1 MAKVNLSGNLT
12 NLGGTQ
18 IRGANAEEN
27 KSLAFLREIFYTED
41 NFAIKQILKNDLL
54 KYMDGAD
61 IQRMKL
67 ITLDYFIPTFLKK
80 ICNVYDTQP
89 LFKTDNGM
97 VQDERFTDLMEE
109 VDITSKFGTIFE
121 RMRYNNTVIPQVK
134 YNEKLDK
141 IFIDT
146 RLNEYNTTVIPMM
159 DYELEWGIIAY
170 KMTAY
175 STKKSDCYYVW
186 DRELNEMYYSFIS
199 NNSKLEFDLNK
210 ETQRA
215 SGDITPIGDNEDIM
229 APEYD
234 NGMPFTT
241 YRYKDCYMDF
251 WGNGMDS
258 LVELVRSI
266 NILLT
271 ICNDDTIQ
279 ESIRLLILNFNP
291 TGVEGES
298 GQLKTGLRH
307 PLFVEEGYSDID
319 PEGNIV
325 SADLYNDDI
334 IKLIESLTD
343 SLSSL
348 HNVDNI
354 IKKNLSQ
361 NLSGVS
367 LRLKN
372 EPLLRQWAHD
382 INKVR
387 KSDMEL
393 IKDVVAVNNYHRPN
407 NQVDN
412 SVLDNLELEY
422 QEPQVVT
429 DVKEEYEL
437 ERLKWDDGTSSP
449 LLYVMRKNPE
459 FTEEE
464 ARDYLKKNLSDF
476 GELNVISTEFILKDS
491 DDLRLP
497 VGNTDD
503 VIEEVKN

>member
-1 MAKVNLSGNLT
+1 MAKVNLTGNLSNVGST
-12 NLGGTQ
+12 E
-18 IRGANAEEN
+18 IRGANRSEKEY
-27 KSLAFLREIFYTED
+27 LAYLREIFYTED
-41 NFAIKQILKNDLL
+41 NYAIKQILKNDLL

-89 LFKTDNGM
+89 LFKTDNGLF
-97 VQDERFTDLMEE
+97 QDEKFTALMDE
-109 VDITSKFGTIFE
+109 VDMASKLSTNFE
-121 RMRYNNTVIPQVK
+121 RMRYNNTAIPQVK
-134 YNEKLDK
+134 FNENLDK

-146 RLNEYNTTVIPMM
+146 RLNEDNTIVVPMM
-159 DYELEWGIIAY
+159 DYELEWSIIAY
-170 KMTAY
+170 KMEYY
-175 STKKSDCYYVW
+175 SDDEHNCYYVW
-186 DRELNEMYYSFIS
+186 DRELNEMYYTFLPKST
-199 NNSKLEFDLNK
+199 NLEFNMSK
-210 ETQRA
+210 QSGRA
-215 SGDITPIGDNEDIM
+215 SGTIEPVGMNEDIF
-229 APEYD
+229 APEYE
-234 NGMPFTT
+234 NGLPFTL

-271 ICNDDTIQ
+271 ISNDDTIQ

-291 TGVEGES
+291 TGVEGEA

-307 PLFVEEGYSDID
+307 PLFVEEGYSDTD
-319 PEGNIV
+319 PNGKIV

-354 IKKNLSQ
+354 IKKNLEQ

-372 EPLLRQWAHD
+372 EPLLRQWAND

-387 KSDMEL
+387 KSDIEL
-393 IKDVVAVNNYHRPN
+393 IKNVVSVNNYHRPK
-407 NQVDN
+407 NQIPMQVFDN
-412 SVLDNLELEY
+412 FELEY

-437 ERLKWDDGTSSP
+437 ERMKWDDRTSSP
-449 LLYVMRKNPE
+449 LLYILRKNPE

-464 ARDYLKKNLSDF
+464 ARDYLKKNIADYGDLTT
-476 GELNVISTEFILKDS
+476 ISSEFILKD
-491 DDLRLP
+491 
-497 VGNTDD
+497 VDD
-503 VIEEVKN
+503 VRVISNTEQEEE